1 MNKFY
6 ILSIVSI
13 FLFSAFK
20 SDKPA
25 YLLFDKKGKPE
36 KYEKMM
42 KELGDAD
49 IVLFGELHNNP
60 ISHWLELEVA
70 KDLYVQK
77 NDDLILAAEMFET
90 DNQLILTEYI
100 TDVIST
106 SRFEDEAKL
115 WPNYSTDYKP
125 LVEFAR
131 KNKLQFVA
139 SNIPRRY
146 ASVVNSKGF
155 EGLEDLSDEAKA
167 FLPPLPVK
175 YDPELECYKSLLQM
189 EGMGA
194 HMSPNIPKAQAI
206 KDATMANS
214 ILKYWER
221 GKTVIH
227 FNGAY
232 HSENF
237 ESIYWYLKKAN
248 PGLKI
253 VTIHTVEQ
261 NDVSELTEEN
271 IGRADF
277 TVCVD
282 VDITKTRQN

>member
-1 MNKFY
+1 MKKY
-6 ILSIVSI
+6 QILLFVSL

-36 KYEKMM
+36 KYDKMM
-42 KELGDAD
+42 KDITDAD

-60 ISHWLELEVA
+60 VIHWLELEVT
-70 KDLYVQK
+70 KDLYDQK
-77 NDDLILAAEMFET
+77 KDDLILAAEMFET

-146 ASVVNSKGF
+146 ASLVNSKGF
-155 EGLEDLSDEAKA
+155 EGLDELSNEAKT
-167 FLPPLPVK
+167 FLPPLPVD
-175 YDPELECYKSLLQM
+175 YDPELDCYKSLLQM

-194 HMSPNIPKAQAI
+194 HMSTNIPKAQAI

-214 ILKYWER
+214 ILKYWNP

-227 FNGAY
+227 YNGAY

-237 ESIYWYLKKAN
+237 ESMYWYLKKAN
-248 PGLKI
+248 PRLKI
-253 VTIHTVEQ
+253 VTIHAVEQ
-261 NDVSELTEEN
+261 DDVAELSEEN
-271 IGRADF
+271 TGRADF
-277 TVCVD
+277 TICVD
-282 VDITKTRQN
+282 EDMTKTRQ

>member
-1 MNKFY
+1 MSRFQ
-6 ILSIVSI
+6 ILLVVSL

-36 KYEKMM
+36 KYEKML
-42 KELGDAD
+42 KELNDAD

-60 ISHWLELEVA
+60 VVHWLELEIS
-70 KDLYVQK
+70 KDLFNQK

-90 DNQLILTEYI
+90 DNQLILTEYVNE
-100 TDVIST
+100 VIST
-106 SRFEDEAKL
+106 IRFEDEAKL

-125 LVEFAR
+125 LVEFSR
-131 KNKLQFVA
+131 QNKLQFVA

-146 ASVVNSKGF
+146 ASLVNSKGF
-155 EGLEDLSDEAKA
+155 EGLEELSDEAKA
-167 FLPPLPVK
+167 FLPPLPVE
-175 YDPELECYKSLLQM
+175 YDPELNCYKNLLQI

-194 HMSPNIPKAQAI
+194 HLSPNIPKAQAI

-214 ILKYWER
+214 ILKYWKR

-227 FNGAY
+227 FNGSY

-248 PGLKI
+248 PRLKI

-261 NDVSELTEEN
+261 DGVSELMEEN
-271 IGRADF
+271 TGRADF
-277 TVCVD
+277 TICVD
-282 VDITKTRQN
+282 VDMTKTR